1 MSNVIEKI
9 FFGLGFVN
17 LATTS
22 KETEHDENIVTA
34 SVAQREKVPQYARV
48 LATLG
53 FSLNFTLT
61 F

>member
-1 MSNVIEKI
+1 MMTK
-9 FFGLGFVN
+9 
-17 LATTS
+17 
-22 KETEHDENIVTA
+22 KNIVTA